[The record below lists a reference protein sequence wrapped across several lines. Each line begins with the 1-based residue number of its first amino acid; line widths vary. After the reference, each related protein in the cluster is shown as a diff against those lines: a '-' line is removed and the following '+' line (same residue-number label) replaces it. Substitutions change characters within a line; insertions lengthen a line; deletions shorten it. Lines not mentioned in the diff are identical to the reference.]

1 MKIEPVSSI
10 NYDGGKVSAV
20 RGYSKKEIRKKL
32 EEYRESKDLLSAQE
46 KQDKEYLSLF
56 SNPDH
61 LSFAE
66 LLERELRS
74 KS

>member
-32 EEYRESKDLLSAQE
+32 EEYRESKYLLAAQE
-46 KQDKEYLSLF
+46 KQDKEYFSLF
-56 SNPDH
+56 SNSDH

>member
-32 EEYRESKDLLSAQE
+32 EEGTEDDPKTPLLYQRAV
-46 KQDKEYLSLF
+46 KLDA
-56 SNPDH
+56 PIV
-61 LSFAE
+61 
-66 LLERELRS
+66 
-74 KS
+74 

>member
-1 MKIEPVSSI
+1 MTIEPIQSI
-10 NYDGGKVSAV
+10 KYDGGKVSAV
-20 RGYSKKEIRKKL
+20 RGYSQKEIRKKL
-32 EEYRESKDLLSAQE
+32 EEYRESKDMLSAQE

-56 SNPDH
+56 SNPDN